1 MSQRAV
7 TQTDVVCVQNLFN
20 LVDQRSLDVLEE
32 CRPRGIAFVPFCP
45 LGWPRDARN
54 AILTNPVLARIGN
67 RLGATASQI
76 ALAWLL
82 ALAPNIL
89 LIPGTRTRRHLA
101 ENIHA
106 AGVVL
111 DDTARAE
118 LSEQFPAVRVG

>member
-1 MSQRAV
+1 MG
-7 TQTDVVCVQNLFN
+7 N
-20 LVDQRSLDVLEE
+20 
-32 CRPRGIAFVPFCP
+32 
-45 LGWPRDARN
+45 
-54 AILTNPVLARIGN
+54 RIGT
-67 RLGATASQI
+67 TASQI

-82 ALAPNIL
+82 DLAPNTL

-118 LSEQFPAVRVG
+118 QFERFPP